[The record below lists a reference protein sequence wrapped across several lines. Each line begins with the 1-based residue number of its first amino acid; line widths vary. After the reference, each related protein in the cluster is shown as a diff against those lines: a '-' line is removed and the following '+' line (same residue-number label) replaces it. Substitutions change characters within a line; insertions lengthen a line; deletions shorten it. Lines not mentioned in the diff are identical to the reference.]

1 MASSNAAKDL
11 QSEQNSSSSK
21 SPKDGAL
28 FDFSDD
34 CNNDN
39 DRTFFALFVRVF
51 VNLDKFAIC
60 PKAPKVQS

>member
-39 DRTFFALFVRVF
+39 DRTFLLGFL
-51 VNLDKFAIC
+51 
-60 PKAPKVQS
+60 